1 MPRGPGSLSFLWSQ
15 KDYADARA
23 DLGYEIWISEVF
35 LCSALQLGLLQ
46 AVCHQRAFLTRGGLP
61 FFSNNLD
68 LKFKKKKTGP
78 ACLTLPGIIAWRVCC
93 WGWPRSSLLI
103 SRWFTCLSQPYRIF
117 LISMESTSLDSTFRP
132 FHVVSHGC
140 FPAEPKVNRE
150 ANGTCWSGDCSG
162 SARATESERGER
174 NAVGGVLQRLLF
186 SWILQTVSGI
196 SLLRQVSKQPSEAL
210 PAPGQRAL

>member
-1 MPRGPGSLSFLWSQ
+1 
-15 KDYADARA
+15 
-23 DLGYEIWISEVF
+23 
-35 LCSALQLGLLQ
+35 
-46 AVCHQRAFLTRGGLP
+46 
-61 FFSNNLD
+61 
-68 LKFKKKKTGP
+68 
-78 ACLTLPGIIAWRVCC
+78 
-93 WGWPRSSLLI
+93 
-103 SRWFTCLSQPYRIF
+103 
-117 LISMESTSLDSTFRP
+117 MESTSLDSTFRP

-162 SARATESERGER
+162 SAHATESERGER